1 MKLKLPL
8 FAYGGY
14 SHFVSQ
20 QLPKLI
26 DQLKEAPY
34 KLPRRADRLTQLSL
48 LGLSNTPGCDQLKTD
63 THLVLASGD
72 ANLSSTISNNE
83 QIFASGTIPNP
94 IGFLNTVNNATAY
107 HICVTLGIQGQA
119 ITVSRDHC
127 SLEAGIQIAATL
139 QHSSPVPILLGT
151 VDEVPKDPEQ
161 HRLRLNLNQQAPL
174 AEGSFWFHCGH
185 PQHAE
190 PPLALILHC
199 GAKSGFNDVIDFFR
213 EHRIT
218 HHLLGDK
225 ILNSELGGLDQLPGK
240 RVTPTS
246 QGHYLTQ
253 NAYYLQYWLASAR
266 QGDRLGMLNST
277 AGSHRLS
284 VTLIEKQ

>member
-1 MKLKLPL
+1 MELKLPL

-14 SHFVSQ
+14 SHTVSQ
-20 QLPKLI
+20 QLPKLS
-26 DQLKEAPY
+26 DLLKEAPY

-48 LGLSNTPGCDQLKTD
+48 LGLSHTPGCAELNTD

-72 ANLSSTISNNE
+72 VNLSSTIINNE

-94 IGFLNTVNNATAY
+94 IGFINTVNNSTAY

-127 SLEAGIQIAATL
+127 SLEAGIQIAAIL
-139 QHSSPVPILLGT
+139 QHSSPAPILLGT
-151 VDEVPKDPEQ
+151 ADEIPKNLEQ
-161 HRLRLNLNQQAPL
+161 HRRRLNLTPQLPL

-185 PQHAE
+185 PQYAE
-190 PPLALILHC
+190 PPLALILYC
-199 GAKSGFNDVIDFFR
+199 GAMSGLNEVVGFFR
-213 EHRIT
+213 THRVT

-225 ILNSELGGLDQLPGK
+225 ILNLELGGLDQLPGE
-240 RVTPTS
+240 RITPAS

-253 NAYYLQYWLASAR
+253 NAYYLQYWLASAH

-277 AGSHRLS
+277 TGSRRLS